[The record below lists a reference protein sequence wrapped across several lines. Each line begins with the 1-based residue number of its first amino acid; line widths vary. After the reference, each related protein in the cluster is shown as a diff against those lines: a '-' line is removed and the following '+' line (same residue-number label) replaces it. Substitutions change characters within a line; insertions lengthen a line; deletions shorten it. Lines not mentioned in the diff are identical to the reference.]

1 VRSLKA
7 LLLRLAGG
15 CTRASL
21 QLLDLLLAATLQL
34 PRTGPPPLLARLA
47 QRWLREHSG
56 DTKMRGSEGG
66 AEEEEEEGESVG
78 GVPSL
83 LQRNRKRT
91 WASVRGGL
99 GFVPCARA
107 PPPAPKRPMPFHSQR
122 THATGL
128 RVRRNT
134 GWCRDSQ
141 RRILSKSWERV
152 TSPTEL

>member
-56 DTKMRGSEGG
+56 DTRMRGSEGG

-107 PPPAPKRPMPFHSQR
+107 PTPTCTQTSYAVSLAADARHRAPSAAQHR
-122 THATGL
+122 L
-128 RVRRNT
+128 V
-134 GWCRDSQ
+134 
-141 RRILSKSWERV
+141 
-152 TSPTEL
+152 